1 MIVDGAFYSVSSL
14 PWWSVS
20 LLLGRLCT
28 ALLQLLPQVLV
39 KMMSPATRISLQSD
53 AKRLDS
59 CSIADLN
66 HIEVSRSKERTAYDQ
81 RIACHLKEFTN
92 RGQRDFT
99 ADDFMRRLSSPH
111 RTHNYMAPLLSAHDV
126 IISQPKEKHRFLY
139 RPKLKRHASKVW
151 PQINTKMSQ
160 TRFKRRLLLRAFSFF
175 LRSLATRFFF
185 YYLFSFFS
193 IMSDTMEIIANER
206 KNFQPKCRCVLCVK
220 LFRSVIIIGNR

>member
-1 MIVDGAFYSVSSL
+1 
-14 PWWSVS
+14 
-20 LLLGRLCT
+20 
-28 ALLQLLPQVLV
+28 
-39 KMMSPATRISLQSD
+39 MMSPATRISLQSD

-66 HIEVSRSKERTAYDQ
+66 HIEVSRSKERTAYEQ

-160 TRFKRRLLLRAFSFF
+160 TH
-175 LRSLATRFFF
+175 
-185 YYLFSFFS
+185 
-193 IMSDTMEIIANER
+193 TMEIIANER